1 MNLPMRLLPEAKAE
15 FDASADWYEQQCRGL
30 GVDFVAR
37 IREVFKRLAVN
48 PKLYAIVYRDVRQA
62 IVTRF
67 PFVVLYREVPGELL
81 VISVFHT
88 AQDPSLWQ
96 ARAK

>member
-1 MNLPMRLLPEAKAE
+1 MNLPIRLLPEAKAE
-15 FDASADWYEQQCRGL
+15 FDAAADWYEQQRRGL
-30 GVDFVAR
+30 GLDFVTR

-48 PKLYAIVYRDVRQA
+48 PKLYAMVYRDVRQA

-67 PFVVLYREVPGELL
+67 PYVVLYREVQGEIL

-88 AQDPSLWQ
+88 AQNPTLWQ
-96 ARAK
+96 IREK